1 VEKDRNITASLLLIY
16 ILIFSN
22 FASAQKKEYAIPEEQ
37 KKFSVSLFEWWNFFN
52 GISGLSSYLSAQ
64 YYLKNTFVELQA
76 GA

>member
-37 KKFSVSLFEWWNFFN
+37 KKFSVSLFGG
-52 GISGLSSYLSAQ
+52 GIFSTVLVAYRAIFL
-64 YYLKNTFVELQA
+64 LNTT
-76 GA
+76 